1 MRIFDDQYILVTGG
15 AGFIGSCLIRHLN
28 DMGLDNI
35 VIVDDL
41 GMDEKWQNLVGKR
54 FVDIVPIGELFNWLR
69 GKERQVEA
77 CIHLGANSS
86 TVERDA
92 DLLLENNYRYTKR
105 LCNWCV
111 DNDVRF
117 IYASSAATYGDGSKG
132 FSDDEEQLEKL
143 TPLNMYGYSKHL
155 FDLYAKEQG
164 LLDKI
169 VGLKY
174 FNVFGPNEGHKGR
187 MSSVVPK
194 FVKQI
199 QDRGFVELFCSSEPK
214 KFGDGDQ
221 VRDFLYVKDAV
232 KMTEAF
238 LRNDAAGIFN
248 IGAGKPESWNKLT
261 KATFSAMA
269 VPEKINYIAMPDDL
283 KGKYQNYTCADM
295 NKSRRVLGHAAHTM
309 ELELSVQDYVQ
320 NHLLTGALW

>member
-1 MRIFDDQYILVTGG
+1 MRIFDDQYILITGG
-15 AGFIGSCLIRHLN
+15 AGFIGSCLIKHLN
-28 DMGLDNI
+28 EKGLDNI
-35 VIVDDL
+35 IVVDDL
-41 GMDEKWQNLVGKR
+41 GMDDKWKNLVGKQ
-54 FVDIVPIGELFNWLR
+54 FADIVPIGELFNWLR

-86 TVERDA
+86 TVEKDA

-105 LCNWCV
+105 LCSWCV

-132 FSDDEEQLEKL
+132 FSDDEANLEIL
-143 TPLNMYGYSKHL
+143 RPLNMYGYSKHL

-174 FNVFGPNEGHKGR
+174 FNLFGPNEWHKGR
-187 MSSVVPK
+187 MSSVVVK

-199 QDRGFVELFCSSEPK
+199 QERGFVELFCSSEPDK
-214 KFGDGDQ
+214 YKDGEQ

-238 LRNDAAGIFN
+238 LSNDVGGIFN
-248 IGAGKPESWNKLT
+248 IGAGKPESWKKLT
-261 KATFSAMA
+261 KATFSAMH
-269 VPEKINYIAMPDDL
+269 VPEKITYIKMPDDL
-283 KGKYQNYTCADM
+283 IGKYQNYTCADM
-295 NKSRRVLGHAAHTM
+295 SKTKGVLGAVAQTRD
-309 ELELSVQDYVQ
+309 LESSVTDYVQ
-320 NHLLTGALW
+320 NHLLTGAHW